1 MNRSDFFRRKLPV
14 FFFLLLLVQPCL
26 DVLSFWLEALALPNT
41 LTLALRFA
49 MLLLVS
55 ILGFCLAQKKR
66 PYYILALVLAL
77 HALGHSLAAW
87 QAGYD
92 DPLGDWANLLRIYQ
106 LPLFTLCFSTFLQQN
121 ADCYP
126 AARWGMMG
134 VLILILA
141 VNLLSTLTGTDPC
154 TYPDKHLGVAGWFY
168 FSNAQSGILSMVVPV
183 ALAAFLQRRQAKPLA
198 AAIAVALSLGVL
210 YLFATRLS
218 YLALA
223 ATGLGLTI
231 AFLVSDR
238 SRKSTIALLLAG
250 TCLFLALLP
259 VSPMYRNQQAVARNA
274 QRKQAQI
281 DSLIALDERK
291 ALDNHLQGQALRL
304 ARLERAYH
312 AYLGGLVD
320 RFGLEAVAE
329 RYQYSESAAQVADV
343 RLKRLNFCH
352 LLMEESPPLA
362 RWFGL
367 ELADLNENG
376 YNYDVEN
383 DFHGAYYLCGFTG
396 LALLL
401 SFLAYYILRIF
412 WALCRNFRRMFTL
425 ETIPWGIALCTC
437 LTHLYATAGILRRPN
452 ASFYL
457 SLTLAC
463 IGYLVKTQSER
474 NEL

>member
-1 MNRSDFFRRKLPV
+1 MNRSDYFRRKLPV
-14 FFFLLLLVQPCL
+14 FFFLLLLAQPCL

-49 MLLLVS
+49 MLVLVGV
-55 ILGFCLAQKKR
+55 LGFCLAPKKR
-66 PYYILALVLAL
+66 PYYLLALVLAL
-77 HALGHSLAAW
+77 HALGHSLAAF
-87 QAGYD
+87 QTGYD

-106 LPLFTLCFSTFLQQN
+106 LPLFTLCFSTFLRQN
-121 ADCYP
+121 EDCYP
-126 AARWGMMG
+126 AVRRGMVG
-134 VLILILA
+134 VLLVILA
-141 VNLLSTLTGTDPC
+141 VNLFSVLTGTDPC

-183 ALAAFLQRRQAKPLA
+183 ALAAILQRRSTKPLA
-198 AAIAVALSLGVL
+198 AAIAVLLSLGVL

-218 YLALA
+218 YLALF

-231 AFLVSDR
+231 AFWVTTP
-238 SRKSTIALLLAG
+238 RKKSAIALLLAG

-259 VSPMYRNQQAVARNA
+259 VSPMVRNQQAVARNA

-281 DSLIALDERK
+281 DALIALDEQK
-291 ALDNHLQGQALRL
+291 ALDHHLQGQALRV

-320 RFGLEAVAE
+320 RFGLEKVAE

-367 ELADLNENG
+367 ELADLQENG

-383 DFHGAYYLCGFTG
+383 DFHGSYYLCGITG

-401 SFLAYYILRIF
+401 AFLAYYLLQIVQ
-412 WALCRNFRRMFTL
+412 ALCREFRRMFTI

-437 LTHLYATAGILRRPN
+437 LAHLYATAGILRRPN

-463 IGYLVKTQSER
+463 IGYLVKTLPER
-474 NEL
+474 NKL